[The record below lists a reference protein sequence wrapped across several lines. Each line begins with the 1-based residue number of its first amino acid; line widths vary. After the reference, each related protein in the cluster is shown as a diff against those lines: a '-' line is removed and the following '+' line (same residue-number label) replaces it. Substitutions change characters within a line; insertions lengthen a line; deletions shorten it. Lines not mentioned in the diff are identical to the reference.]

1 MKLILLTGSAV
12 AALAMAAPGAMA
24 EQPTGFYIGGDLGI
38 NYKSDQKLKS
48 DNDIATGFG
57 PYQYNLSTH
66 DANFG
71 VLGRLGYRFNEHWRV
86 EGELGYRPGS
96 VDRMVGPRTY
106 FPGDS
111 TANRAPDSAIC
122 GTVTATTCTGP
133 HGHMNQTSAFAN
145 VIRDFA
151 PDYRFHPFLGLGI
164 GAVNAST
171 SVNGI
176 MSRTGQTITISG
188 NKVEPAVQGIAGVAY
203 ALNSRT
209 TLEITYRLMGVNKMR
224 YNSSVSALPSGAATV
239 TAEDTAARARM
250 EEAFTSGT
258 INNPGGFSGDFTNQ
272 TVTIGLRYTFGTP
285 PAPPPRADDGAA
297 APAAG
302 DGAPAAPAA
311 AGHDDRSRRR
321 RADRRKGLHG
331 LFPLRPVEPDQGRRS
346 RCPRRRR
353 LHQDRPG
360 FEGHGHRLHRYL
372 GLGRLQHEAVGTPRQ
387 VDRQG
392 PGGRRCRQVEAV
404 AGLEGQDRP
413 GRADRRWRQGTGQP
427 PLDHRHPVLSVDILN
442 IKSPAGSPA
451 GLFVFVHRCT
461 QMHTDLGLALKR
473 AQRFNSMR
481 YAPGLP

>member
-297 APAAG
+297 APTGEKVFTVYFRFDRSSLTKDAEAVVR
-302 DGAPAAPAA
+302 AA
-311 AGHDDRSRRR
+311 ADYTKTGPVSKVMVTGYTDTSGSAAYNMKLSER
-321 RADRRKGLHG
+321 RAKSTAKALAADGVDKSKLSLAWKGKTDLAVPTADG
-331 LFPLRPVEPDQGRRS
+331 VKEPANRRS
-346 RCPRRRR
+346 
-353 LHQDRPG
+353 
-360 FEGHGHRLHRYL
+360 
-372 GLGRLQHEAVGTPRQ
+372 TI
-387 VDRQG
+387 
-392 PGGRRCRQVEAV
+392 
-404 AGLEGQDRP
+404 
-413 GRADRRWRQGTGQP
+413 
-427 PLDHRHPVLSVDILN
+427 DIQ
-442 IKSPAGSPA
+442 
-451 GLFVFVHRCT
+451 F
-461 QMHTDLGLALKR
+461 
-473 AQRFNSMR
+473 
-481 YAPGLP
+481 